1 MDIRNRQIARK
12 LETIFKGI
20 DKGIENDES
29 KFSKYLAAYIIYYLA
44 ECELE
49 EALEAVVDGA
59 DDNGI
64 DALIYSKHLQKLIM
78 VQSKFSKQ
86 GNGEPES
93 AGVLKFSKGIK
104 DLLNEKYEL
113 FNKKI
118 NNKIPMI
125 KEALDEFGVKYEC
138 ILVDTYNTVN
148 LSKHSTEIMDSLIKE
163 IDNNPQESL
172 IKFKRY
178 GQNEIYDLLAKNL
191 TEENIDITI
200 TLENWGLMEEDETVA
215 YYGSVTG
222 VIVSDLWINYKNN
235 LFSKN
240 IRQGLGKTEIN
251 KEILE
256 TIATEPDKFW
266 YYNNGIT
273 IVCNK
278 IEKNKKGGTSRKNG
292 TFRLEGASVIN
303 GAQTISTIGEAI
315 ENGSCS
321 DIDLIKVH
329 ARIIEAKD
337 DQFKNKIT
345 RNNNRQNKIEN
356 IDFLSQEE
364 EQIRLKNELAV
375 DDVIYSINRSGSFKA
390 SEREFNI
397 EEATIALAC
406 GSKELDVVVQ
416 AKRGIGKFFED
427 GSKFYRKLFNRG
439 TKGIY
444 VYNCVILV
452 REIEKILKAQI
463 TKEKIRSGT
472 RYGIMTH
479 LNRLIENYIL
489 NKLNL
494 SEEINIV
501 EVDEILTEK
510 LRAQILDLIEII
522 EIKIKKDYKDSPLAL
537 LAKNTTKSKEVMD
550 EVKKITLQN
559 KGK

>member
-1 MDIRNRQIARK
+1 MDIRNRQISTK
-12 LETIFKGI
+12 LENIFKEV
-20 DKGIENDES
+20 DENFQKDES
-29 KFSKYLAAYIIYYLA
+29 KLSKYLAAYIIYYLA
-44 ECELE
+44 ECELK
-49 EALEAVVDGA
+49 EALDAVIDGA

-64 DALIYSKHLQKLIM
+64 DALIYAKHLKKFIM
-78 VQSKFSKQ
+78 VQSKFSRR
-86 GNGEPES
+86 GNGEPEAS
-93 AGVLKFSKGIK
+93 GILKFSKGIN

-113 FNKKI
+113 FNEKL
-118 NNKIPMI
+118 NNKVPMI
-125 KEALDEFGVKYEC
+125 KEALNEFGIKYEC
-138 ILVDTYNTVN
+138 ILVDTYNVSN
-148 LSKHSTEIMDSLIKE
+148 LAKHSTEIM
-163 IDNNPQESL
+163 ESL
-172 IKFKRY
+172 INEIDSNSQDPLIKFERY
-178 GQNEIYDLLAKNL
+178 GQNEIYNLLSKNL
-191 TEENIDITI
+191 TDQNIDIAI
-200 TLENWGLMEEDETVA
+200 TLENWGLMEEEEITA
-215 YYGSVTG
+215 YYGSVSG
-222 VIVSDLWINYKNN
+222 SIISELWVNYKNN

-256 TIATEPDKFW
+256 TISTEPDKFW

-292 TFRLEGASVIN
+292 TFKLEQASVIN

-315 ENGSCS
+315 ENGNCP
-321 DIDLIKVH
+321 DVDLIKIH
-329 ARIIEAKD
+329 TRIIEAKD

-364 EQIRLKNELAV
+364 EQIRLKSELAV
-375 DDVIYSINRSGSFKA
+375 DDIIYSINRNSSFKA
-390 SEREFNI
+390 SDREFNI

-406 GSKELDVVVQ
+406 DSKELEVVVQ

-427 GSKFYRKLFNRG
+427 PSSKLYRKLFNKG
-439 TKGIY
+439 VKGIY

-452 REIEKILKAQI
+452 REIEKILKKQI
-463 TKEKIRSGT
+463 SEEKIRSGT

-489 NKLNL
+489 NKLDL
-494 SEEINIV
+494 SKKIN
-501 EVDEILTEK
+501 
-510 LRAQILDLIEII
+510 II
-522 EIKIKKDYKDSPLAL
+522 EINEELIEDLKTQVLSLIKKLETKIKKDYKDSPLAL

-550 EVKKITLQN
+550 EVKQVTLEN
-559 KGK
+559 K